1 MVDVSNELP
10 RPNTFRVSS
19 SGFSNYA
26 ARSDHQ
32 HTLSEE
38 LSAHLANLPHRNLLD
53 NSHMSVVQRGTSVL
67 SGTGIAYIHADRWQ
81 QEVFAGAFT
90 ANSTVEVLDAP
101 DSLPGTRS
109 LKIQGTSALTLGA
122 GNYVMLRQSLE
133 ESRVYPINFGT
144 SYASPLV
151 ATFWVKANQTGIYTF
166 ELENFYS
173 SRRITRSFTITTSLV
188 WQKITIVIPPD
199 TGGSKIPFGANYG
212 FSFNIWLAGHI
223 PTFGALAR
231 EFGWTTY
238 AASGTSRIKDQVNCF
253 STINNS
259 FWFTGAQLEV
269 GPAPTPL
276 ETIPRIQTVTVC
288 RRYLNVLGGGGNL
301 FETVASGMSIS
312 TTVFRALVPLPV
324 PMRTTAPSTFWIAPF
339 RVVDSNLAVYPVT
352 AMATVASDSSANFLS
367 FDVSSSS
374 AYVTGRPG
382 WLSVDNT
389 SAARLVISSET

>member
-1 MVDVSNELP
+1 MEVTNETP
-10 RPNTFRVSS
+10 RPISNRTGT
-19 SGFSNYA
+19 SGFSKFA
-26 ARSDHQ
+26 SSSDHE
-32 HTLSEE
+32 HALSED

-67 SGTGIAYIHADRWQ
+67 SGSNIAYIHADRWQ
-81 QEVFAGAFT
+81 QEVIAGAFT
-90 ANSTVEVLDAP
+90 VNTTVETFDAP
-101 DSLPGTRS
+101 ASLSNTRS

-122 GNYVMLRQSLE
+122 NQYVLLRQNLE

-166 ELENFYS
+166 ELENLYS
-173 SRRITRSFTITTSLV
+173 LRRITRSFTITDSLV
-188 WQKITIVIPPD
+188 WQKITIAIPPD
-199 TGGSKIPFGANYG
+199 TGGSKIPFGSSYG

-223 PTFGALAR
+223 PTYGALDR
-231 EFGWTTY
+231 EFGWTTF

-269 GPAPTPL
+269 GTTPTPL
-276 ETIPRIQTVTVC
+276 ETVPRIQTVTVC

-301 FETVASGMSIS
+301 FETVASGMAIS
-312 TTVFRALVPLPV
+312 TTDFRMLVPLPV
-324 PMRTTAPSTFWIAPF
+324 PMRTSSPGVFWIAPF
-339 RVVDSNLAVYPVT
+339 RVIDANLGIYPVT
-352 AMATVASDSSANFLS
+352 GMNPVAPDSSANFLN
-367 FDVSSSS
+367 FQVLSSS

-382 WLSVDNT
+382 WLGVDNSST
-389 SAARLVISSET
+389 ARLVISSET